1 MSDNTYC
8 VILAGGS
15 GTRLWPLSQVS
26 KPKQFIDIVGVGR
39 TMLQL
44 TYDRFR
50 SICAPDH
57 ILVVTLIDYL
67 HFVEEQLPDIPRSHI
82 LCEPFKRN
90 TAAAISFAGAY
101 LRQVAPDSVMVVT
114 PSDHLIVNPEAF
126 TKTVSAAVAHAFES
140 DDLTT
145 IGVKAFRPETSYGYI
160 QVGEAIGDSETIH
173 SVRTFT
179 EKPNAEMAQTFFE
192 CGDFCWNTGVF
203 VWKQSAIEAA
213 MRKFMPTVQAPFDA
227 LDALPV
233 SSWTATSVRMV
244 YEQCETISVDY
255 AVLEKAR
262 HVAVCLTSAQWSDI
276 GGWNAIYDQSAK
288 DSSGNAIV
296 CGSALMKDSKGCLVH
311 IDAGKVCVVDGLE
324 DYIVVQ
330 RGDVT
335 VVCPKSNG
343 SAVWRFAS
351 EIRAEMD

>member
-1 MSDNTYC
+1 MSVNTYC

-15 GTRLWPLSQVS
+15 GTRLWPLSQVP

-39 TMLQL
+39 TMLQQ
-44 TYDRFR
+44 TYDRFL
-50 SICAPDH
+50 SICDPDH
-57 ILVVTLIDYL
+57 IVVVTLIDYL
-67 HFVEEQLPDIPRSHI
+67 HFVEEQLPDIPRSNI

-101 LRQVAPDSVMVVT
+101 LRQIAPDATMIVT
-114 PSDHLIVNPEAF
+114 PSDHLIVNPDAF
-126 TKTVSAAVAHAFES
+126 TRTVSEAVAHAQVS
-140 DDLTT
+140 DDLIA

-160 QVGEAIGDSETIH
+160 QVGDALNGGESIH
-173 SVRTFT
+173 AVRTFT

-203 VWKQSAIEAA
+203 VWRQTAIESA
-213 MRKFMPTVQAPFDA
+213 MRRFMPTVQTPFDA

-233 SSWTATSVRMV
+233 SSWTATSIRMV

-262 HVAVCLTSAQWSDI
+262 NVAVCITSAQWSDI
-276 GGWNAIYDQSAK
+276 GGWGAIYEQSAK
-288 DSSGNAIV
+288 DANDNAVVSGA
-296 CGSALMKDSKGCLVH
+296 ALMKDSRGCLVH
-311 IDAGKVCVVDGLE
+311 VDAGKVCVIDGLE

-335 VVCPKSNG
+335 VVCPRANG

-351 EIRAEMD
+351 EIKAEMD